1 MVNYFFFFFP
11 CLRMLFKYIHFFTP
25 EHSFIIIL
33 KCSYGLI
40 SIMRKNTCH
49 SIIISHLK
57 SNDLGC
63 VPKCSSTIYCLK
75 SAAKLW
81 NVLTLDHLLMLQ
93 LLLCRKRHQG
103 KSLRFVTQNTGN
115 QSQHQDIQT
124 AMPNFFAKIIKKKK
138 QFFSFSRPAVDSFQ
152 SNLFMSVSKEITV

>member
-1 MVNYFFFFFP
+1 MSIQRRAPRKIACKSISFSPAFCEWGSTGEFSENLISDHLFIKEFTLCLFNLISYGKLLFFFFFP

-81 NVLTLDHLLMLQ
+81 NVLTLDHLLML
-93 LLLCRKRHQG
+93 
-103 KSLRFVTQNTGN
+103 
-115 QSQHQDIQT
+115 
-124 AMPNFFAKIIKKKK
+124 
-138 QFFSFSRPAVDSFQ
+138 
-152 SNLFMSVSKEITV
+152 